1 MKRMIVT
8 VLLSAACT
16 CLAMALPA
24 SGNTGGIDFR
34 RTEKTVLKVTVDGEP
49 LSVTWHK
56 GGYLLRPNRPEDQIV
71 NVYIP
76 SNATK
81 SSPVMLYVDNAGWL
95 NNHYRSDTVVDGAS
109 YSSDSD
115 EKVAT
120 ALKKGYVIVSYG
132 CRSRG
137 NGPADGQHLGH
148 SPATMT
154 DTKAVVR
161 YLKYNRKRLPA
172 GDVDKIIV
180 TGISGGGALSTLI
193 AASGNSPDFFES
205 LYEVGAA
212 GIYMRKDGS
221 FCSERDCGD
230 DVYGVIAYCPITDLG
245 HACAAYEWL
254 YHDTRR
260 ALCLAGEEHYD
271 FVDEKDLLNAS
282 AELAAMYPGYIDSLG
297 LKDRSGK
304 VLDSGNFR
312 EFIASLMKE
321 ELDRALSVKG
331 STAMLAEAN
340 GVDEEGIRRT
350 NNGWLRF
357 DADGKVIYDFDK
369 HLYYVA
375 KYTPL
380 KPAPAFS
387 NKSLFG
393 APVNEDTLFGST
405 SQASSPFN
413 RYSWN
418 HDSMANGAGKDDT
431 GLDWDS
437 FLLTEDGQRL
447 LMQLKMSSAVDYLIE
462 GTSDTAPFWYVRH
475 GMDDR
480 DTSFAVEALLFAAI
494 WNNGKVRDAD
504 TRFEFFQNHNG
515 DYDIPEAYGW
525 LESVLH

>member
-1 MKRMIVT
+1 M
-8 VLLSAACT
+8 LLSAACT
-16 CLAMALPA
+16 FLALGCPA
-24 SGNTGGIDFR
+24 SGNTGNIDFR
-34 RTEKTVLKVTVDGEP
+34 KTEKTVLKVTVDGEP

-56 GGYLLRPNRPEDQIV
+56 GGYLLRPNRPQDQMV

-81 SSPVMLYVDNAGWL
+81 ASPIMLYVDNAGWL
-95 NNHYRSDTVVDGAS
+95 NNHYRNDTVLDGAS

-120 ALKKGYVIVSYG
+120 ALMKGYVVVSYG

-137 NGPADGQHLGH
+137 NRPTDGQYLGH

-172 GDVDKIIV
+172 GNVDRIIV

-193 AASGNSPDFFES
+193 AASGNSPDFLES
-205 LYEVGAA
+205 LYEIGAA
-212 GIYMRKDGS
+212 GVHRQKDGTL
-221 FCSERDCGD
+221 CSEKDCGD

-260 ALCLAGEEHYD
+260 ALFLAGEEHYD
-271 FVDEKDLLNAS
+271 FVDEKELMSAS
-282 AELAAMYPGYIDSLG
+282 TELAAMYADYLDSLG
-297 LKDRSGK
+297 LKDRNGN

-312 EFIASLMKE
+312 EFITSLMKE
-321 ELDRALSVKG
+321 ELGRALSVKG
-331 STAMLAEAN
+331 AQAMLDDVN
-340 GVDEEGIRRT
+340 CVDEEGIRRV

-357 DADGKVIYDFDK
+357 DADGHMIYDLDK

-375 KYTPL
+375 KYTSL

-393 APVNEDTLFGST
+393 APINEDSLFGSI

-418 HDSMANGAGKDDT
+418 HDTMENGVGMDDT

-447 LMQLKMSSAVDYLIE
+447 QMQLKMSSAVDYLIE
-462 GTSDTAPFWYVRH
+462 GKSDTAPFWYVRH

-494 WNNGKVRDAD
+494 WNNSSVRDANA
-504 TRFEFFQNHNG
+504 RFEFLQYHNG

-525 LESVLH
+525 LESVLRRP